1 MSIKLERGANLSLT
15 KLTPKANNFFI
26 GLGWSNN
33 QQANET
39 FDIDGSCFLLNDKN
53 HVRSNHDFIFYN
65 QQQDSDKSVY
75 LIEEFE
81 QSEQERGKT
90 GFGIDFKKIPA
101 EISHVVFC
109 LTIHNAEEKQQ
120 SFNMLDWVDLRLVEQ
135 ETLEEIACFRCE
147 QELDKE
153 TAILV
158 GEFYRYNNEWKFKAI
173 GHGYINGLEA
183 LAENFGVAL
192 DNVPSTT
199 AGAAESDNEL
209 VITKKRRRAPKEIVA
224 EQTEIIK
231 SKMKLLLPQI
241 VTSSANNINESSTR
255 LVLDRIFQDALGY
268 TIDEIKTEQKIQG
281 RAADYVLSPDGQD
294 TIVIEAKRAGTPLR
308 QKQIFQATS
317 YAAYSGIQ
325 WAILT
330 NLTEWQFY
338 KVSTIDKVDPH
349 LVFTIDLQRGLDD
362 ENAYNLMLI
371 SKFGVLRKSLI
382 DKVWLKKVCLR
393 AETLIAAIL
402 NDEVIS
408 KIRILI
414 AKETGGQITNDEVK
428 RAIET
433 DVLKI

>member
-1 MSIKLERGANLSLT
+1 MSIKLERGANVSLT
-15 KLTPKANNFFI
+15 KLAPKANTFFI
-26 GLGWSNN
+26 GLGWSNS
-33 QQANET
+33 QQTSET
-39 FDIDGSCFLLNDKN
+39 FDIDGSCFLLDDKN

-65 QQQDSDKSVY
+65 QQQDSDKAVY
-75 LIEEFE
+75 LIEEIE
-81 QSEQERGKT
+81 QTHQGSDKT
-90 GFGIDFKKIPA
+90 GFSIDLRKISA

-109 LTIHNAEEKQQ
+109 LTIHNTEEKQQ
-120 SFNMLDWVDLRLVEQ
+120 NFNMLDWVHLRLVEQ
-135 ETLEEIACFRCE
+135 ETLEEIAQFRCE

-173 GHGYINGLEA
+173 GQGYINGLGA
-183 LAENFGVAL
+183 LAENFGVLL
-192 DNVPSTT
+192 DKVPSTT
-199 AGAAESDNEL
+199 TVSTESDNEL
-209 VITKKRRRAPKEIVA
+209 VIAKKKRKASKEIIA
-224 EQTEIIK
+224 EQIELIK
-231 SKMKLLLPQI
+231 CKMKPIMPQI
-241 VTSSANNINESSTR
+241 TSSFANNINESNTR
-255 LVLDRIFQDALGY
+255 LVLDRIFQDILGY

-294 TIVIEAKRAGTPLR
+294 TIVVEAKRAGTQLR

-317 YAAYSGIQ
+317 YAAYSGIH

-349 LVFTIDLQRGLDD
+349 LVFTIDLRRGLDD
-362 ENAYNLMLI
+362 ENVYRLMLI
-371 SKFGVLRKSLI
+371 SKFGVLRKGLI

-393 AETLIAAIL
+393 VETLIGAIL

-408 KIRILI
+408 KIRTII
-414 AKETGGQITNDEVK
+414 IKETGGQITNEEIK

>member
-1 MSIKLERGANLSLT
+1 MFVVIMILFFT
-15 KLTPKANNFFI
+15 K
-26 GLGWSNN
+26 
-33 QQANET
+33 
-39 FDIDGSCFLLNDKN
+39 
-53 HVRSNHDFIFYN
+53 
-65 QQQDSDKSVY
+65 QQDSDKAVY
-75 LIEEFE
+75 LIEECE
-81 QSEQERGKT
+81 QIYQGGDKT
-90 GFGIDFKKIPA
+90 GFNIDLKKISA

-120 SFNMLDWVDLRLVEQ
+120 SFNMLESVDLRLVEQ
-135 ETLEEIACFRCE
+135 ATLEEIAHFHCE

-173 GHGYINGLEA
+173 GQGYINGLGA
-183 LAENFGVAL
+183 LAEKFGVSF
-192 DNVPSTT
+192 DKDPSTT
-199 AGAAESDNEL
+199 TMAATEDDNEL
-209 VITKKRRRAPKEIVA
+209 VIVKKKRKASKEIIT
-224 EQTEIIK
+224 EQVELIK
-231 SKMKLLLPQI
+231 SKMKLITPQI
-241 VTSSANNINESSTR
+241 ISSFTNNINESNTR
-255 LVLDRIFQDALGY
+255 LVLDRIFQDVLGY

-294 TIVIEAKRAGTPLR
+294 TIVVEAKRAGTQLR

-317 YAAYSGIQ
+317 YAAYSGIH

-393 AETLIAAIL
+393 VETLIGAIL

-408 KIRILI
+408 KIRTII
-414 AKETGGQITNDEVK
+414 VKETGGQITNDEIK

>member
-1 MSIKLERGANLSLT
+1 MILFFT
-15 KLTPKANNFFI
+15 K
-26 GLGWSNN
+26 
-33 QQANET
+33 
-39 FDIDGSCFLLNDKN
+39 
-53 HVRSNHDFIFYN
+53 
-65 QQQDSDKSVY
+65 QQDSDKAVY
-75 LIEEFE
+75 LIEECE
-81 QSEQERGKT
+81 QIYQGGDKT
-90 GFGIDFKKIPA
+90 GFNIDLKKISA

-120 SFNMLDWVDLRLVEQ
+120 SFNMLESVDLRLVEQ
-135 ETLEEIACFRCE
+135 ATLEEIAHFHCE

-173 GHGYINGLEA
+173 GQGYINGLGA
-183 LAENFGVAL
+183 LAEKFGVSF
-192 DNVPSTT
+192 DKDPSTT
-199 AGAAESDNEL
+199 TMAATEDDNEL
-209 VITKKRRRAPKEIVA
+209 VIVKKKRKASKEIIT
-224 EQTEIIK
+224 EQVELIK
-231 SKMKLLLPQI
+231 SKMKLITPQI
-241 VTSSANNINESSTR
+241 ISSFTNNINESNTR
-255 LVLDRIFQDALGY
+255 LVLDRIFQDVLGY

-294 TIVIEAKRAGTPLR
+294 TIVVEAKRAGTQLR

-317 YAAYSGIQ
+317 YAAYSGIH

-393 AETLIAAIL
+393 VETLIGAIL

-408 KIRILI
+408 KIRTII
-414 AKETGGQITNDEVK
+414 VKETGGQITNDEIK

>member
-1 MSIKLERGANLSLT
+1 MSIKLERGANISLT
-15 KLTPKANNFFI
+15 KLAPKANTFFI
-26 GLGWSNN
+26 GLGWSNSK
-33 QQANET
+33 QASET
-39 FDIDGSCFLLNDKN
+39 FDIDGSCFLLDDKN
-53 HVRSNHDFIFYN
+53 HVRNNQDFIFYN
-65 QQQDSDKSVY
+65 QQKDSDKAIY

-81 QSEQERGKT
+81 QAHQGSYKT
-90 GFGIDFKKIPA
+90 GFSIDLSKISA
-101 EISHVVFC
+101 EISHIVFC
-109 LTIHNAEEKQQ
+109 LTIHNTEEKQQ
-120 SFNMLDWVDLRLVEQ
+120 SFNMLDWVDLRLVAQ
-135 ETLEEIACFRCE
+135 ETLEEIAHFRCE

-158 GEFYRYNNEWKFKAI
+158 GEFYRYNNEWKFKSI
-173 GHGYINGLEA
+173 GQGYINGLGA
-183 LAENFGVAL
+183 LAESFGVLL
-192 DNVPSTT
+192 DKVPSTT
-199 AGAAESDNEL
+199 ATTESNDEL
-209 VITKKRRRAPKEIVA
+209 VIAKKKRKASKDIIA
-224 EQTEIIK
+224 EQIELIK
-231 SKMKLLLPQI
+231 SKMRPLLPQI
-241 VTSSANNINESSTR
+241 ATSFANNINESSTR
-255 LVLDRIFQDALGY
+255 LVLDRIFQDVLGY
-268 TIDEIKTEQKIQG
+268 TIDEIKTEHKIQG

-294 TIVIEAKRAGTPLR
+294 IIVVEAKRAGTQLR

-317 YAAYSGIQ
+317 YAAYSGIH

-393 AETLIAAIL
+393 VETLIGAIL

-408 KIRILI
+408 KIRTII
-414 AKETGGQITNDEVK
+414 VKETGGQITNDEIK

>member
-1 MSIKLERGANLSLT
+1 MSIKLERGANFSLT
-15 KLTPKANNFFI
+15 KLTPKASNFFI
-26 GLGWSNN
+26 GLDWSNN
-33 QQANET
+33 QPANET
-39 FDIDGSCFLLNDKN
+39 FDIDCSCFLLDDKN

-65 QQQDSDKSVY
+65 QQQDSDKAVY

-81 QSEQERGKT
+81 QTHQGSDKT
-90 GFGIDFKKIPA
+90 GFGIDLSKIPEA
-101 EISHVVFC
+101 ISHVVFC

-120 SFNMLDWVDLRLVEQ
+120 SFKMLDWINLRLVDQ
-135 ETLEEIACFRCE
+135 ETLEEIAHFRCE

-158 GEFYRYNNEWKFKAI
+158 GEFYRYNDEWKFKAI
-173 GHGYINGLEA
+173 GHGYINGLGA
-183 LAENFGVAL
+183 LAENFGVVL

-199 AGAAESDNEL
+199 SEATENEL
-209 VITKKRRRAPKEIVA
+209 VITKRKRRAPKEVIA
-224 EQTEIIK
+224 EQIELIR

-241 VTSSANNINESSTR
+241 TTSSANGINESSTR

-268 TIDEIKTEQKIQG
+268 TLDEIKTEQKIQG

-294 TIVIEAKRAGTPLR
+294 AIVIEAKRAGTPLR

-393 AETLIAAIL
+393 AETLIAAML

-408 KIRILI
+408 KIRNII
-414 AKETGGQITNDEVK
+414 AKETGGQITNDEIK

-433 DVLKI
+433 EVLKI

>member
-1 MSIKLERGANLSLT
+1 MSIKLERGANVSIT
-15 KLTPKANNFFI
+15 KLTPKATTFFI
-26 GLGWSNN
+26 GLGWSSS
-33 QQANET
+33 QQIGEM
-39 FDIDGSCFLLNDKN
+39 FDIDGSCFLLDDKN
-53 HVRSNHDFIFYN
+53 HVRNNHDFIFYN
-65 QQQDSDKSVY
+65 QQQDFDKAVY
-75 LIEEFE
+75 LIDEFE
-81 QSEQERGKT
+81 QTHQGSDKT
-90 GFGIDFKKIPA
+90 GFSIDLCKIPT

-109 LTIHNAEEKQQ
+109 LTIHNTEEKHQN
-120 SFNMLDWVDLRLVEQ
+120 FNMLDWVHLRLVEQ
-135 ETLEEIACFRCE
+135 ETLKEIAHFHCE
-147 QELDKE
+147 QEFDQE

-173 GHGYINGLEA
+173 GQGYFNGLGA
-183 LAENFGVAL
+183 LAENFGVLL
-192 DNVPSTT
+192 DEVPSTT
-199 AGAAESDNEL
+199 TAVTENDNEL
-209 VITKKRRRAPKEIVA
+209 GIAKKKRKTTKEIIS
-224 EQTEIIK
+224 EQIELIK
-231 SKMKLLLPQI
+231 CKMKPIMPQI
-241 VTSSANNINESSTR
+241 TTSFANNINESNTR
-255 LVLDRIFQDALGY
+255 LVLDRIFQDVLGY

-317 YAAYSGIQ
+317 YAAYSGIH

-349 LVFTIDLQRGLDD
+349 LVFSIDLQRGLDD

-393 AETLIAAIL
+393 VETLIGAIL

-408 KIRILI
+408 KIRTII
-414 AKETGGQITNDEVK
+414 VKETGGQISNDEIK
-428 RAIET
+428 KAIET

>member
-1 MSIKLERGANLSLT
+1 MKKTMFVATMIL
-15 KLTPKANNFFI
+15 FFTI
-26 GLGWSNN
+26 
-33 QQANET
+33 
-39 FDIDGSCFLLNDKN
+39 
-53 HVRSNHDFIFYN
+53 
-65 QQQDSDKSVY
+65 Y

-81 QSEQERGKT
+81 QTHQGSDKT
-90 GFGIDFKKIPA
+90 GFSIELRKISA

-120 SFNMLDWVDLRLVEQ
+120 SFNMLDWVNLRLVDQ
-135 ETLEEIACFRCE
+135 ETLEEIAYFRCE

-173 GHGYINGLEA
+173 GQGYINGLGA
-183 LAENFGVAL
+183 LAENFGVLL
-192 DNVPSTT
+192 DKFPSPTTT
-199 AGAAESDNEL
+199 ATENNNEL
-209 VITKKRRRAPKEIVA
+209 VIAKKRRKASKEIIA
-224 EQTEIIK
+224 EQIELIK
-231 SKMKLLLPQI
+231 GKMKPLLPQI
-241 VTSSANNINESSTR
+241 TSSFANNINESSTR
-255 LVLDRIFQDALGY
+255 LVLDRIFQDVLGY

-362 ENAYNLMLI
+362 ENAYNLMLV

-393 AETLIAAIL
+393 VETLIGAIL

-408 KIRILI
+408 KIRTII
-414 AKETGGQITNDEVK
+414 VKETGGQITNDEIK
-428 RAIET
+428 RTIET